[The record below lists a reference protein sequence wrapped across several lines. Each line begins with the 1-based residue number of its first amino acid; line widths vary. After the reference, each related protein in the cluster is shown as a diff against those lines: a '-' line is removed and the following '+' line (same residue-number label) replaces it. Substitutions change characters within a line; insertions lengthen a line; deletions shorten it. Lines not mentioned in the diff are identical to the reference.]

1 MFQGDVLRN
10 ARLRQRL
17 TQSDLAQ
24 HLEVSQ
30 GYVSL
35 IERGERRCSDRLAKK
50 LVAVLKLEPTALPVS
65 SSVKPATPSTSARTL
80 GRLGYPGFAHLGR
93 VQMENPGETL
103 LRVLVS
109 DKPEAR
115 SVEGLAWLL
124 LRYPNLDWKWMVN
137 QAKVN
142 DAQNRLGYVVTLARE
157 LADRKGDPLVA
168 NTLRHWEETL
178 ERSKLAREDAFGG
191 STLTDAERRWL
202 RQHKSPEAAKW
213 NMLASTTAEH
223 LTNAY

>member
-1 MFQGDVLRN
+1 
-10 ARLRQRL
+10 
-17 TQSDLAQ
+17 
-24 HLEVSQ
+24 
-30 GYVSL
+30 
-35 IERGERRCSDRLAKK
+35 
-50 LVAVLKLEPTALPVS
+50 
-65 SSVKPATPSTSARTL
+65 
-80 GRLGYPGFAHLGR
+80 
-93 VQMENPGETL
+93 MENPGETL

-115 SVEGLAWLL
+115 SVEGLTWLL
-124 LRYPNLDWKWMVN
+124 LRFQNLDWKWMVN

-157 LADRKGDPLVA
+157 LANRKGDPLVA

-178 ERSKLAREDAFGG
+178 EKSKLAREDAFGG
-191 STLTDAERRWL
+191 STLTEAERRWL

-213 NMLASTTAEH
+213 NMLASTAAEH

>member
-1 MFQGDVLRN
+1 MFQGDVLRK
-10 ARLRQRL
+10 ARLGRRL
-17 TQSDLAQ
+17 TQADLAKY
-24 HLEVSQ
+24 LEVSQ

-35 IERGERRCSDRLAKK
+35 LERGQRRYSDRLAKK

-65 SSVKPATPSTSARTL
+65 SSVKPATPSTSARAL

-93 VQMENPGETL
+93 VRMENPGETL

-124 LRYPNLDWKWMVN
+124 LRYRNLDWKWILN
-137 QAKVN
+137 QAKVH
-142 DAQNRLGYVVTLARE
+142 DAQNRLGYVVTLARG
-157 LADRKGDPLVA
+157 LADRKGDPLA
-168 NTLRHWEETL
+168 AETLRHWEETL

-191 STLTDAERRWL
+191 SALTEVERRWL
-202 RQHKSPEAAKW
+202 RQQQSPEAAKW
-213 NMLASTTAEH
+213 NMLATTAAEH